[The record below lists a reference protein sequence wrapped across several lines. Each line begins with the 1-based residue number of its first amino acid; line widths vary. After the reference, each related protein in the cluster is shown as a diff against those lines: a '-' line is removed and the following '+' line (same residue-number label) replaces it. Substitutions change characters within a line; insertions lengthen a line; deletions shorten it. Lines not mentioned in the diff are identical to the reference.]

1 MADPDAFDDEL
12 VVGNATQRNWRGIL
26 IALLVIVAVLAL
38 IVTSVVLL
46 TPPDEGP
53 RVKGRR
59 LRIQDLLSDELVPVR
74 WNGTWISGDEFV
86 YRDAWGG
93 ISLMFA
99 ANQSSKTLMPNTTY
113 RVLEPAS
120 FSVSADRR
128 FLLLAQSLRRLHTH
142 SYLARYTVYDI
153 LTTESYPL
161 TPLPDEVGGGVVTEG
176 PALLLA
182 AWTPKGHGL
191 ITVKDCDIYYR
202 PAPRSS
208 TGYRVTETGKPGT
221 IYNGVPDW
229 LYEEEILKTRSALW
243 MSADGHM
250 VLYATFNDTLVLEQ
264 KFPWYGPSLDTDDP
278 AKTYP
283 EIRSVRY
290 PKPGTIN
297 PTVRLT
303 VADIA
308 DPKHIRTR
316 HLTPPKSIL
325 EEGDYYFT
333 SAQWVSLTEVCV
345 VWLTRTQN
353 LSVVSVCKSPMWYCQ
368 ELYRITSGLD
378 SWVESAPAPLWSAG
392 GGALVTLAP
401 IRDGP
406 AGLFRHIVR
415 AEHNA
420 HGPRALPL
428 THGSFDVVNLL
439 AWDHANQHIY
449 YLGIPEGK
457 PGQQHLYMVSSEAP
471 RPGSPQKLPYCV
483 TCNTQPS
490 PSINLEYY
498 GNLASSGDSWD
509 SDWDEE
515 LSATSPSP
523 NAKKKKK
530 KRPDHMQ
537 KNLPCLY
544 HEAHFSPSSAYFVL
558 ECLGPGVP
566 TTSLYRTLLPEPRML
581 VHLENNTDVKE
592 RLSSIAVPT
601 PRTFSVQLSSG
612 HTARVRLLLPP
623 GLREDEVTKYPLV
636 MKVHGA
642 PGTQLVT
649 ERWALDWGSLA
660 AGAGAVL
667 AAVDARGAG
676 GRGLGAHHAL
686 HRRLGTVELQDQ
698 LEVAEYLRDSLHFI
712 DSRRVAVWGRAHG
725 GFLAALALASPLD
738 VFHCGIAITPIV
750 RWRYYASAYAERY
763 MGFPNATG
771 NYRGYADADVT
782 KQAAALHD
790 KMLLLVHGT
799 ADDNVHVQ
807 QTMAL
812 ARSLADQGS
821 MFRQQVRPQDK
832 MLLLVYG
839 TADDNVHVQ
848 QTMAL
853 ARSLADQGSMFRQQI
868 YPDEGHSLS
877 GVRRHLYRTM
887 SAFLDDCFRKQV
899 PPETKAG
906 LRNGGNLD

>member
-1 MADPDAFDDEL
+1 MSRSAIHKCKYQRYSIEKSIHLYSYTTLSLPIRQKKL
-12 VVGNATQRNWRGIL
+12 VVGGPNQRNWRGIL

-59 LRIQDLLSDELVPVR
+59 LRIQDILSDDLVPVR
-74 WNGTWISGDEFV
+74 WNGTWISGDEFI
-86 YRDAWGG
+86 YRDTSGG

-99 ANQSSKTLMPNTTY
+99 VNQTSKTLMPNTTF
-113 RVLEPAS
+113 RVLEPAA

-128 FLLLAQSLRRLHTH
+128 FLLLAQNVRKLHH
-142 SYLARYTVYDI
+142 YSYLARYTVYDI

-161 TPLPDEVGGGVVTEG
+161 TPLPDEVGGGVITEG
-176 PALLLA
+176 PSLLLA

-191 ITVKDCDIYYR
+191 ITVKDYDIYYR

-208 TGYRVTETGKPGT
+208 TGYKVTESGIPGT
-221 IYNGVPDW
+221 IHNGVPDW
-229 LYEEEILKTRSALW
+229 LYEEEILKSRTALW

-250 VLYATFNDTLVLEQ
+250 VLYATFNDSLVHEQ
-264 KFPWYGPSLDTDDP
+264 KYPWYGAALDTDDP

-290 PKPGTIN
+290 PKPGTNN
-297 PTVRLT
+297 PTVTLT

-316 HLTPPKSIL
+316 HLTPPKVIL

-368 ELYRITSGLD
+368 EVYRILSGAEG
-378 SWVESAPAPLWSAG
+378 WVESAPAPLWSAG

-401 IRDGP
+401 VRDGP

-415 AEHNA
+415 TEHNA

-428 THGSFDVVNLL
+428 THGSFDVVKLL

-457 PGQQHLYMVSSEAP
+457 PGQQHLYRISSEAP

-483 TCNTQPS
+483 TCNSQPS

-498 GNLASSGDSWD
+498 GNLASSGDSTWD

-515 LSATSPSP
+515 LPVTSPTTS
-523 NAKKKKK
+523 KKKKK
-530 KRPDHMQ
+530 KHPEGLPQ
-537 KNLPCLY
+537 NVPCLY

-566 TTSLYRTLLPEPRML
+566 TSSLFKIALPEPRL
-581 VHLENNTDVKE
+581 LLHLENNTAVKE
-592 RLSSIAVPT
+592 KLSTIALH

-612 HTARVRLLLPP
+612 HAARVRLLLPP

-636 MKVHGA
+636 LKVHGA

-649 ERWALDWGSLA
+649 ERWSLDWALA

-667 AAVDARGAG
+667 ASVDARGAG
-676 GRGLGAHHAL
+676 GRGLGAHHTL
-686 HRRLGTVELQDQ
+686 HRRLGTVELADQ

-712 DSRRVAVWGRAHG
+712 DARRVAVWGRAHG
-725 GFLAALALASPLD
+725 GFLAALALASPLN
-738 VFHCGIAITPIV
+738 VFHCGIALTPIV

-799 ADDNVHVQ
+799 ADDNVHMQ

-812 ARSLADQGS
+812 ARSLANQGS
-821 MFRQQVRPQDK
+821 MFR
-832 MLLLVYG
+832 L
-839 TADDNVHVQ
+839 
-848 QTMAL
+848 
-853 ARSLADQGSMFRQQI
+853 QI
-868 YPDEGHSLS
+868 YPDEGHNLD
-877 GVRRHLYRTM
+877 GVRRHLFRTM
-887 SAFLDDCFRKQV
+887 SSFLDDCFRKQV

>member
-1 MADPDAFDDEL
+1 MADPDAFDDEKL
-12 VVGNATQRNWRGIL
+12 VVGGPNQRNWRGIL

-59 LRIQDLLSDELVPVR
+59 LRIQDLLTEELTPVR
-74 WNGTWISGDEFV
+74 WNGTWISGDEFIF
-86 YRDAWGG
+86 RDSYGG

-99 ANQSSKTLMPNTTY
+99 ANQTTKTLMPNTTF

-128 FLLLAQSLRRLHTH
+128 FLLLAQNVRKIHTH

-161 TPLPDEVGGGVVTEG
+161 TPLPDEVGGGVITEG
-176 PALLLA
+176 PSLLLA
-182 AWTPKGHGL
+182 TWTPKGHGL
-191 ITVKDCDIYYR
+191 ITVKDYDIYYR

-208 TGYRVTETGKPGT
+208 TGYRVTESGVPGT
-221 IYNGVPDW
+221 IHNGVPDW
-229 LYEEEILKTRSALW
+229 LYEEEILGSGTALW

-250 VLYATFNDTLVLEQ
+250 VLYATFNDSLVHEQ
-264 KFPWYGPSLDTDDP
+264 KYPWYGAALDTDDP

-290 PKPGTIN
+290 PKPGTNN
-297 PTVRLT
+297 PTVTLT

-316 HLTPPKSIL
+316 HLTPPKVIL

-345 VWLTRTQN
+345 VWLTRMQN

-368 ELYRITSGLD
+368 EVYRISSGLD
-378 SWVESAPAPLWSAG
+378 GWVESAPSPLWSAG

-401 IRDGP
+401 VRDGP

-415 AEHNA
+415 TEHNS

-428 THGSFDVVNLL
+428 THGSFDVVQLL

-449 YLGIPEGK
+449 YMGIPEGK
-457 PGQQHLYMVSSEAP
+457 PGQQHLYRVSSEAP

-483 TCNTQPS
+483 TCNSQPS

-498 GNLASSGDSWD
+498 GNLASSGDSTWGD
-509 SDWDEE
+509 GDWDEE
-515 LSATSPSP
+515 LPATSPSP
-523 NAKKKKK
+523 SKKKKK
-530 KRPDHMQ
+530 KYPDGMPQ
-537 KNLPCLY
+537 NLPCLY

-566 TTSLYRTLLPEPRML
+566 TFSLHKTALPDPRLLA
-581 VHLENNTDVKE
+581 HLENNTVVKE
-592 RLSSIAVPT
+592 RLAAIALPT

-612 HTARVRLLLPP
+612 HAARVRLLLPP

-636 MKVHGA
+636 LKVHGA

-649 ERWALDWGSLA
+649 ERWSLDWGSLA
-660 AGAGAVL
+660 AGAGAIL
-667 AAVDARGAG
+667 ASVDARGAG
-676 GRGLGAHHAL
+676 GRGLGAHHTL

-712 DSRRVAVWGRAHG
+712 DARRVAVWGRAHG
-725 GFLAALALASPLD
+725 GFLAALALASPLS
-738 VFHCGIAITPIV
+738 VFHCGIALTPIV

-799 ADDNVHVQ
+799 ADNNVHVQ
-807 QTMAL
+807 QSMAL
-812 ARSLADQGS
+812 ARA
-821 MFRQQVRPQDK
+821 
-832 MLLLVYG
+832 
-839 TADDNVHVQ
+839 
-848 QTMAL
+848 
-853 ARSLADQGSMFRQQI
+853 LADQGSMFRQQI

-877 GVRRHLYRTM
+877 GVKRHLYRTM
-887 SAFLDDCFRKQV
+887 SSFLDDCFRKQV

>member
-1 MADPDAFDDEL
+1 MADPDAFDDEKL

-59 LRIQDLLSDELVPVR
+59 LRIQDLLSEELVPVR

-128 FLLLAQSLRRLHTH
+128 FLLLAQNLRRLHTH

-161 TPLPDEVGGGVVTEG
+161 TPLPDEVGGVVAEG

-182 AWTPKGHGL
+182 SWTPKGHGL

-229 LYEEEILKTRSALW
+229 LYEEEILKARSALW

-368 ELYRITSGLD
+368 EVYRISSGSD

-428 THGSFDVVNLL
+428 THGSFDVVKLL

-515 LSATSPSP
+515 LPATSPSP
-523 NAKKKKK
+523 NARKKKK
-530 KRPDHMQ
+530 KRPEHIQ
-537 KNLPCLY
+537 QNLPCLY

-581 VHLENNTDVKE
+581 VHLENNTAVKE
-592 RLSSIAVPT
+592 RLSSIAIPT

-636 MKVHGA
+636 MRVHGA

-712 DSRRVAVWGRAHG
+712 DSRRVAVWGRSHG

-821 MFRQQVRPQDK
+821 MFRQQ
-832 MLLLVYG
+832 
-839 TADDNVHVQ
+839 
-848 QTMAL
+848 
-853 ARSLADQGSMFRQQI
+853 I

-877 GVRRHLYRTM
+877 GVKRHLYRTM

>member
-1 MADPDAFDDEL
+1 MINEPLPAHVSTVKL
-12 VVGNATQRNWRGIL
+12 VVGGPNQRNWRGIL
-26 IALLVIVAVLAL
+26 IALLVIVLVLAL

-53 RVKGRR
+53 RVRGRR
-59 LRIQDLLSDELVPVR
+59 LRIQDLLTDELVPVR
-74 WNGTWISGDEFV
+74 WNGTWISGDEYV

-99 ANQSSKTLMPNTTY
+99 ANQTSKTLMPNTTF

-120 FSVSADRR
+120 FSLSADRR
-128 FLLLAQSLRRLHTH
+128 FLLLAQSLHQLHRY

-161 TPLPDEVGGGVVTEG
+161 TPLPDEVGGGVITEG
-176 PALLLA
+176 PYLLLA
-182 AWTPKGHGL
+182 MWTPKGHGL
-191 ITVKDCDIYYR
+191 ITVRDYDIYYR

-208 TGYRVTETGKPGT
+208 TGYRVTETGKAGT

-229 LYEEEILKTRSALW
+229 LYEEEILKTRTALW
-243 MSADGHM
+243 MSGDGHM
-250 VLYATFNDTLVLEQ
+250 VLYATFNDSLVREQ
-264 KFPWYGPSLDTDDP
+264 RFPWYGAALDTDDP

-283 EIRSVRY
+283 EIKSVRY
-290 PKPGTIN
+290 PKPGTNN
-297 PTVRLT
+297 PTVKLT

-316 HLTPPKSIL
+316 HLTPPKVIL
-325 EEGDYYFT
+325 EQGDYYLT

-345 VWLTRTQN
+345 VWLTRIQN
-353 LSVVSVCKSPMWYCQ
+353 LSVVSVCKSPMWNCQ
-368 ELYRITSGLD
+368 EVYRITSGSE

-401 IRDGP
+401 VRDGP
-406 AGLFRHIVR
+406 AGLFRHVVR

-428 THGSFDVVNLL
+428 THGSFDVVKLL
-439 AWDHANQHIY
+439 AWDHTNQHIY

-457 PGQQHLYMVSSEAP
+457 AGQQHLYRVSAEAP
-471 RPGSPQKLPYCV
+471 RPGTPQKLPYCV
-483 TCNTQPS
+483 TCNSQPS

-498 GNLASSGDSWD
+498 GSLASSGESPWD
-509 SDWDEE
+509 ADWDE
-515 LSATSPSP
+515 LPATSPTS
-523 NAKKKKK
+523 AKKKKK
-530 KRPDHMQ
+530 KYPDGAPPQ
-537 KNLPCLY
+537 NTPCLY
-544 HEAHFSPSSAYFVL
+544 HEAHFSPSAAFFVL

-566 TTSLYRTLLPEPRML
+566 TASLHRIALPEPRLLM
-581 VHLENNTDVKE
+581 HLENNTAVKE
-592 RLSSIAVPT
+592 RLSAIALPT

-612 HTARVRLLLPP
+612 HAARVRLLLPP

-636 MKVHGA
+636 LKVHGA
-642 PGTQLVT
+642 PGSQLVT
-649 ERWALDWGSLA
+649 EQWALDWGWLA
-660 AGAGAVL
+660 AGAGAVV

-676 GRGLGAHHAL
+676 GRGLAAHHTL
-686 HRRLGTVELQDQ
+686 HRRLGTVELADQ

-712 DSRRVAVWGRAHG
+712 DARRVAVWGEAHG
-725 GFLAALALASPLD
+725 GFLAALALASPLN
-738 VFHCGIAITPIV
+738 VFHCGVVLTPIV

-790 KMLLLVHGT
+790 KMLLLVHGA
-799 ADDNVHVQ
+799 ADDIVHVQ

-812 ARSLADQGS
+812 ARA
-821 MFRQQVRPQDK
+821 
-832 MLLLVYG
+832 
-839 TADDNVHVQ
+839 
-848 QTMAL
+848 
-853 ARSLADQGSMFRQQI
+853 LADQGSMFRQQI
-868 YPDEGHSLS
+868 YPDEGHSLR

-887 SAFLDDCFRKQV
+887 SSFLDDCFRKQV

>member
-1 MADPDAFDDEL
+1 MADNVAFDDEL
-12 VVGNATQRNWRGIL
+12 VVGSPNQRNWRGIL
-26 IALLVIVAVLAL
+26 IALLVIVLVLAL

-59 LRIQDLLSDELVPVR
+59 LHIQDLINDELVPVR
-74 WNGTWISGDEFV
+74 WNGTWISADEFV
-86 YRDAWGG
+86 YRDVWGG

-99 ANQSSKTLMPNTTY
+99 ANQTSKTLMPNTTF
-113 RVLEPAS
+113 RVLEPS
-120 FSVSADRR
+120 TFSLSADRR
-128 FLLLAQSLRRLHTH
+128 FLLLAQTPRQLHRF
-142 SYLARYTVYDI
+142 SYLARYTIYDV

-161 TPLPDEVGGGVVTEG
+161 TPLPDEVGGVITEG
-176 PALLLA
+176 PLLLLA
-182 AWTPKGHGL
+182 MWTPKGHGL
-191 ITVKDCDIYYR
+191 ITVKDYDIFYR

-208 TGYRVTETGKPGT
+208 TGYRVTDTGIPGT
-221 IYNGVPDW
+221 VHNGVPDW
-229 LYEEEILKTRSALW
+229 LYEEEILKSRSALW

-250 VLYATFNDTLVLEQ
+250 VLYATFNDTLVHEQ
-264 KFPWYGPSLDTDDP
+264 KYPWYGAATDSDDP
-278 AKTYP
+278 VQTYP

-290 PKPGTIN
+290 PKPGTNN
-297 PTVRLT
+297 PTVKLT

-316 HLTPPKSIL
+316 HLSPPKAIL

-345 VWLTRTQN
+345 VWLTRMQN
-353 LSVVSVCKSPMWYCQ
+353 LSIVSVCKSPMWYCQ
-368 ELYRITSGLD
+368 EVYRITSGTEG
-378 SWVESAPAPLWSAG
+378 WVEPAPAPFFSAG

-406 AGLFRHIVR
+406 AGLFRHVVR
-415 AEHNA
+415 SEHNS

-428 THGSFDVVNLL
+428 THGSFDVVKLL

-457 PGQQHLYMVSSEAP
+457 AGQRHLYRVSSEPP
-471 RPGSPQKLPYCV
+471 RPGTPQKLPYCV
-483 TCNTQPS
+483 TCISHPL
-490 PSINLEYY
+490 PSINLDYY
-498 GNLASSGDSWD
+498 GNLASYLYSSWD
-509 SDWDEE
+509 SEADEE
-515 LSATSPSP
+515 LPSTAP
-523 NAKKKKK
+523 TPTKKK
-530 KRPDHMQ
+530 KRIVDLPQ
-537 KNLPCLY
+537 ILPCLY
-544 HEAHFSPSSAYFVL
+544 HDAHFSPAATYFVL

-566 TTSLYRTLLPEPRML
+566 TSSLHKTALPEPRL
-581 VHLENNTDVKE
+581 VMHLENNTAVKAI
-592 RLSSIAVPT
+592 LSGIAMPT

-612 HTARVRLLLPP
+612 HAARVRLLLPP

-636 MKVHGA
+636 LKLHGV

-649 ERWALDWGSLA
+649 ERWSLDWGSLA
-660 AGAGAVL
+660 ASGGAIVAM
-667 AAVDARGAG
+667 VDARGSG
-676 GRGLGAHHAL
+676 GRGLATHHTL
-686 HRRLGTVELQDQ
+686 HRRLGTVELADQ
-698 LEVAEYLRDSLHFI
+698 LEVTEYLRESLHFV
-712 DSRRVAVWGRAHG
+712 DARRVAVWGRGHG
-725 GFLAALALASPLD
+725 AFLATLALASSLN
-738 VFHCGIAITPIV
+738 VCHCAIAITPIL

-763 MGFPNATG
+763 MGFPNVTE

-782 KQAAALHD
+782 KQAVALHD

-799 ADDNVHVQ
+799 ADETVHVQ

-812 ARSLADQGS
+812 ARVLEDQGS
-821 MFRQQVRPQDK
+821 MFRLQ
-832 MLLLVYG
+832 L
-839 TADDNVHVQ
+839 
-848 QTMAL
+848 
-853 ARSLADQGSMFRQQI
+853 

-887 SAFLDDCFRKQV
+887 SSFLDDCFRKQV

>member
-1 MADPDAFDDEL
+1 MADNVAFDDEKL
-12 VVGNATQRNWRGIL
+12 VVGSPNQRNWRGIL

-59 LRIQDLLSDELVPVR
+59 LKIQDLLTEELVPAR

-86 YRDAWGG
+86 YRDPWGG
-93 ISLMFA
+93 ISLLFA
-99 ANQSSKTLMPNTTY
+99 ANQTSKTLMPNSTF

-120 FSVSADRR
+120 YSLSADRR
-128 FLLLAQSLRRLHTH
+128 FLLLAHAPRKLHQY

-161 TPLPDEVGGGVVTEG
+161 TPLPDDIGGGVITEG
-176 PALLLA
+176 PFLLLA
-182 AWTPKGHGL
+182 MWTPKGHGL
-191 ITVKDCDIYYR
+191 ITVKDYDIFYR

-208 TGYRVTETGKPGT
+208 TGYRVTDTGVPGRVN
-221 IYNGVPDW
+221 NGVPDW
-229 LYEEEILKTRSALW
+229 LYEVEILKSRSALW

-250 VLYATFNDTLVLEQ
+250 VLYATFNDSLVHEQ
-264 KFPWYGPSLDTDDP
+264 KYPWYGAALDTDDP

-290 PKPGTIN
+290 PKPGTNN
-297 PTVRLT
+297 PTVKLT

-316 HLTPPKSIL
+316 HLTPPKAIL

-345 VWLTRTQN
+345 VWLTRVQN
-353 LSVVSVCKSPMWYCQ
+353 LSVVSVCKSPMWFCQ
-368 ELYRITSGLD
+368 EVYRIFSGTEG
-378 SWVESAPAPLWSAG
+378 WVESAPAPLWSAG

-406 AGLFRHIVR
+406 AGLFRHVVR

-420 HGPRALPL
+420 HGSRALPL
-428 THGSFDVVNLL
+428 THGSFDVVKLL

-457 PGQQHLYMVSSEAP
+457 PGQQHLYRVSSEAP
-471 RPGSPQKLPYCV
+471 RPGTPQKLPYCV
-483 TCNTQPS
+483 TCNSQPS
-490 PSINLEYY
+490 PSINLEFY
-498 GNLASSGDSWD
+498 GNLASSGDSAWD
-509 SDWDEE
+509 NDWDEE
-515 LSATSPSP
+515 MPATSPSP
-523 NAKKKKK
+523 SKKKKK
-530 KRPDHMQ
+530 KQPENIPQ
-537 KNLPCLY
+537 NLPCLY
-544 HEAHFSPSSAYFVL
+544 HDAYFSPSSTYFVL

-566 TTSLYRTLLPEPRML
+566 TSNLHKISLPEPRLLM
-581 VHLENNTDVKE
+581 HLENNTSVKE
-592 RLSSIAVPT
+592 KLSVIALPT

-612 HTARVRLLLPP
+612 NTARVRLLLPP

-649 ERWALDWGSLA
+649 EQWALDWGSLA
-660 AGAGAVL
+660 AGAGAIL
-667 AAVDARGAG
+667 ASVDARGAG
-676 GRGLGAHHAL
+676 GRGLAAHHTL
-686 HRRLGTVELQDQ
+686 HRRLGTVELADQ

-712 DSRRVAVWGRAHG
+712 DSRRVAVWGRGHG
-725 GFLAALALASPLD
+725 GFLAALALASTNPPS
-738 VFHCGIAITPIV
+738 VFHCGISITPIV

-782 KQAAALHD
+782 KQVAALHD

-799 ADDNVHVQ
+799 ADDNVHLQ

-812 ARSLADQGS
+812 ARALSDQGS
-821 MFRQQVRPQDK
+821 TFR
-832 MLLLVYG
+832 L
-839 TADDNVHVQ
+839 
-848 QTMAL
+848 
-853 ARSLADQGSMFRQQI
+853 QI
-868 YPDEGHSLS
+868 YPDEAHGLE

-887 SAFLDDCFRKQV
+887 SSFLDDCFRKQV

>member
-12 VVGNATQRNWRGIL
+12 VVGATNQRNWRGIL

-59 LRIQDLLSDELVPVR
+59 LRIQDLLSEELVPVR
-74 WNGTWISGDEFV
+74 WNGTWLSGDEYV
-86 YRDAWGG
+86 YRDASGG

-99 ANQSSKTLMPNTTY
+99 ANQTSKTLMPNTTF

-128 FLLLAQSLRRLHTH
+128 FLLLAQNLRKVHRY

-161 TPLPDEVGGGVVTEG
+161 TPLPDEVGGGVITEG
-176 PALLLA
+176 PHLLLA

-191 ITVKDCDIYYR
+191 ITVNNYDIYYR

-208 TGYRVTETGKPGT
+208 TGYRVTDTGVPGT
-221 IYNGVPDW
+221 VHNGVPDW
-229 LYEEEILKTRSALW
+229 LYEEEILKSRTALW

-250 VLYATFNDTLVLEQ
+250 VLYATFNDSLVLEQ
-264 KFPWYGPSLDTDDP
+264 KYPWYGAALDTDDP
-278 AKTYP
+278 VKTYP

-290 PKPGTIN
+290 PKPGTNN
-297 PTVRLT
+297 PTVTLT

-316 HLTPPKSIL
+316 HLTPPKVIVEL
-325 EEGDYYFT
+325 GDYYFT

-368 ELYRITSGLD
+368 EVYRISSG
-378 SWVESAPAPLWSAG
+378 SEGWVESAPAPLWSAG

-415 AEHNA
+415 TEHNA

-428 THGSFDVVNLL
+428 THGSFDVVKLL

-449 YLGIPEGK
+449 YLGIPEGR
-457 PGQQHLYMVSSEAP
+457 PGQQHLYRISSEAQ

-483 TCNTQPS
+483 TCNSQPS
-490 PSINLEYY
+490 PSVNLEYY
-498 GNLASSGDSWD
+498 GNLASSGDSTWD
-509 SDWDEE
+509 ADWDD
-515 LSATSPSP
+515 LPPSATSSTPT
-523 NAKKKKK
+523 KKK
-530 KRPDHMQ
+530 KRRHPEGMPP
-537 KNLPCLY
+537 NAPCLY
-544 HEAHFSPSSAYFVL
+544 HEAHFSPSSSYFVL

-566 TTSLYRTLLPEPRML
+566 TSSLHKIALPEPRL
-581 VHLENNTDVKE
+581 LAHLENNTIVKE
-592 RLSSIAVPT
+592 RLSSIALPT

-636 MKVHGA
+636 LKVHGA

-649 ERWALDWGSLA
+649 ERWSLDWGALA

-667 AAVDARGAG
+667 ASVDARGAG
-676 GRGLGAHHAL
+676 GRGLGAHHTL
-686 HRRLGTVELQDQ
+686 HRRLGTVELADQ

-712 DSRRVAVWGRAHG
+712 DARRVAVWGRAHG
-725 GFLAALALASPLD
+725 GFLAALALASPLN
-738 VFHCGIAITPIV
+738 VFHCGIALTPIV

-763 MGFPNATG
+763 MGLPNATG

-799 ADDNVHVQ
+799 ADDNVHIQ

-812 ARSLADQGS
+812 ARSLA
-821 MFRQQVRPQDK
+821 
-832 MLLLVYG
+832 
-839 TADDNVHVQ
+839 N
-848 QTMAL
+848 
-853 ARSLADQGSMFRQQI
+853 QGSMFRQQI
-868 YPDEGHSLS
+868 YPDEGHSLE

-887 SAFLDDCFRKQV
+887 SSFLDDCFRKQV

>member
-1 MADPDAFDDEL
+1 MADNVAFDDEKL
-12 VVGNATQRNWRGIL
+12 VVGSPNQRNWRGIL

-59 LRIQDLLSDELVPVR
+59 LKIQDLLTDELVPIR

-86 YRDAWGG
+86 YQDSWGG
-93 ISLMFA
+93 IALMFA
-99 ANQSSKTLMPNTTY
+99 ANQTSKTLMPNTTF

-120 FSVSADRR
+120 FSLSADRR
-128 FLLLAQSLRRLHTH
+128 FLLLAHAPRKIHQYSF
-142 SYLARYTVYDI
+142 LARYTVYDI

-161 TPLPDEVGGGVVTEG
+161 TPLPDDIGGGVISEG
-176 PALLLA
+176 PLLLLA
-182 AWTPKGHGL
+182 MWTPKGHGL
-191 ITVKDCDIYYR
+191 ITVKDYDIFYR

-208 TGYRVTETGKPGT
+208 TGYRVTDTGIPGR
-221 IYNGVPDW
+221 IFNGVPDW
-229 LYEEEILKTRSALW
+229 LYEVEILHSRSALW

-250 VLYATFNDTLVLEQ
+250 VLYATFNDSLVHEQ
-264 KFPWYGPSLDTDDP
+264 KYPWYGAALDTDDP

-290 PKPGTIN
+290 PKPGTNN
-297 PTVRLT
+297 PIVKLT

-316 HLTPPKSIL
+316 HLTPPKIIL

-345 VWLTRTQN
+345 VWLTRVQN

-368 ELYRITSGLD
+368 EVYRVFSGTEA
-378 SWVESAPAPLWSAG
+378 WVESAPAPLWSSG

-401 IRDGP
+401 VRDGP
-406 AGLFRHIVR
+406 AGLFRHVVR

-428 THGSFDVVNLL
+428 THGSFDVVKLL

-457 PGQQHLYMVSSEAP
+457 PGQQHLYRVSSEAP
-471 RPGSPQKLPYCV
+471 RPGTPQKLPYCV
-483 TCNTQPS
+483 TCNSQPS
-490 PSINLEYY
+490 PAINLEFY
-498 GNLASSGDSWD
+498 GNLASSGDSTWD
-509 SDWDEE
+509 NDWDEE
-515 LSATSPSP
+515 LPATSPAPS
-523 NAKKKKK
+523 KKKKK
-530 KRPDHMQ
+530 KQPENIPQ
-537 KNLPCLY
+537 NLPCLY
-544 HEAHFSPSSAYFVL
+544 HDAHFSPSSTYFVL

-566 TTSLYRTLLPEPRML
+566 TSSLHKISLPEPRLLM
-581 VHLENNTDVKE
+581 HLENNTLVKE
-592 RLSSIAVPT
+592 KLSVIALPT

-612 HTARVRLLLPP
+612 QAARVRLLLPP

-636 MKVHGA
+636 MKVNGA

-649 ERWALDWGSLA
+649 EQWSLDWGSLA
-660 AGAGAVL
+660 AGAGAIL
-667 AAVDARGAG
+667 ASVDARGAG
-676 GRGLGAHHAL
+676 GRGLAAHHTL
-686 HRRLGTVELQDQ
+686 HRRLGTVELKDQ

-712 DSRRVAVWGRAHG
+712 DARRVAVWGRAHG
-725 GFLAALALASPLD
+725 GFLAALALASPLR
-738 VFHCGIAITPIV
+738 VFHCGVAITPII
-750 RWRYYASAYAERY
+750 RWRYYASAYSERY

-782 KQAAALHD
+782 KQAAALQD

-812 ARSLADQGS
+812 ARALSDQGS
-821 MFRQQVRPQDK
+821 
-832 MLLLVYG
+832 
-839 TADDNVHVQ
+839 T
-848 QTMAL
+848 
-853 ARSLADQGSMFRQQI
+853 FRQQI
-868 YPDEGHSLS
+868 YPDEGHSLE
-877 GVRRHLYRTM
+877 GVKKHLFRTM
-887 SAFLDDCFRKQV
+887 SSFLDDCFKKQV

>member
-12 VVGNATQRNWRGIL
+12 VVGSPNQRNWRGIL

-53 RVKGRR
+53 RVRGRR
-59 LRIQDLLSDELVPVR
+59 LRMQDILSDDLVPIR
-74 WNGTWISGDEFV
+74 WNGTWISGNEFV
-86 YRDAWGG
+86 YRDPWGG
-93 ISLMFA
+93 ISLLFA
-99 ANQSSKTLMPNTTY
+99 GNQTTKTLMPNTTF
-113 RVLEPAS
+113 RVLEPAT
-120 FSVSADRR
+120 FTLSADRR
-128 FLLLAQSLRRLHTH
+128 FLLLAQNVRKIYRH
-142 SYLARYTVYDI
+142 SYLAKYTVYDV

-161 TPLPDEVGGGVVTEG
+161 TPLPDDIGGGVVTEG
-176 PALLLA
+176 PPLLLA

-191 ITVKDCDIYYR
+191 ITVKDYDIFYR

-208 TGYRVTETGKPGT
+208 TGYRVTETGIPGT

-229 LYEEEILKTRSALW
+229 LYEEEILKSRTALW
-243 MSADGHM
+243 MSGDGHM
-250 VLYATFNDTLVLEQ
+250 VLYATFNDTLVHEQ
-264 KFPWYGPSLDTDDP
+264 KFPWYGHSLDTDDP
-278 AKTYP
+278 SKTYP
-283 EIRSVRY
+283 EIKSVRY
-290 PKPGTIN
+290 PKPGTNN
-297 PTVRLT
+297 PSVTLT

-316 HLTPPKSIL
+316 HLTPPKTVT

-345 VWLTRTQN
+345 VWLTRMQN

-368 ELYRITSGLD
+368 EVYRITSGKE
-378 SWVESAPAPLWSAG
+378 SWVESAPSPLWSAG

-415 AEHNA
+415 AEHNS

-428 THGSFDVVNLL
+428 THGSFDVVKLL

-449 YLGIPEGK
+449 YVGIPEGK
-457 PGQQHLYMVSSEAP
+457 PGQQHLYRVSSEAP

-483 TCNTQPS
+483 TCNSQPS

-498 GNLASSGDSWD
+498 GNLASSGDSTWD
-509 SDWDEE
+509 SEWDEV
-515 LSATSPSP
+515 APVTSPSP
-523 NAKKKKK
+523 QRKRKKKEHPPA
-530 KRPDHMQ
+530 RPQ
-537 KNLPCLY
+537 PCLY
-544 HEAHFSPSSAYFVL
+544 HEAYFSPSSTYYVL

-566 TTSLYRTLLPEPRML
+566 TASLYKISLPEPRL
-581 VHLENNTDVKE
+581 LLHLENNTAVKE
-592 RLSSIAVPT
+592 RLSVIAIPT

-612 HTARVRLLLPP
+612 HAARVRLLLPP

-636 MKVHGA
+636 LKVHGT

-649 ERWALDWGSLA
+649 EQWSLGWDSLA

-667 AAVDARGAG
+667 ASVDARGAG
-676 GRGLGAHHAL
+676 GRGLGAHHTL
-686 HRRLGTVELQDQ
+686 HKRLGTVELADQ

-712 DSRRVAVWGRAHG
+712 DARRVAVLGRAHG
-725 GFLAALALASPLD
+725 GFLATMALASPLN
-738 VFHCGIAITPIV
+738 VFHCGVAIAPIV

-782 KQAAALHD
+782 KQAPALHD
-790 KMLLLVHGT
+790 KMLLLVHGS
-799 ADDNVHVQ
+799 ADDNVHIQ

-812 ARSLADQGS
+812 ARA
-821 MFRQQVRPQDK
+821 
-832 MLLLVYG
+832 
-839 TADDNVHVQ
+839 
-848 QTMAL
+848 
-853 ARSLADQGSMFRQQI
+853 LADQGSMFRQQI
-868 YPDEGHSLS
+868 YPDEGHNLD
-877 GVRRHLYRTM
+877 GVKRHFYRTM
-887 SAFLDDCFRKQV
+887 SSFLDDCFRKQV

>member
-1 MADPDAFDDEL
+1 MA
-12 VVGNATQRNWRGIL
+12 Q
-26 IALLVIVAVLAL
+26 LLLG
-38 IVTSVVLL
+38 VVLGTLRPNNRRRTDGQIDTKPFHFRLNTYIHTYITSRQFPCGVGTSNRAPFRPIL
-46 TPPDEGP
+46 THLTCFFD
-53 RVKGRR
+53 
-59 LRIQDLLSDELVPVR
+59 IHNSCH
-74 WNGTWISGDEFV
+74 
-86 YRDAWGG
+86 AH
-93 ISLMFA
+93 
-99 ANQSSKTLMPNTTY
+99 SS

-128 FLLLAQSLRRLHTH
+128 FLLLAQNIRKLHRH

-161 TPLPDEVGGGVVTEG
+161 TPLPDEVGGGVITEG
-176 PALLLA
+176 PFLLLA

-191 ITVKDCDIYYR
+191 ITVKDYDIYYR

-208 TGYRVTETGKPGT
+208 TGYRVTESGVPGT
-221 IYNGVPDW
+221 IHNGVPDW
-229 LYEEEILKTRSALW
+229 LYEEEILDSRSALW

-250 VLYATFNDTLVLEQ
+250 VLYATFNDSLVHEQ
-264 KFPWYGPSLDTDDP
+264 KYPWYGAALDTDDP
-278 AKTYP
+278 SKTYP

-290 PKPGTIN
+290 PKPGTNN
-297 PTVRLT
+297 PTVALT

-308 DPKHIRTR
+308 DPKHIRVR
-316 HLTPPKSIL
+316 HLTPPKVII

-368 ELYRITSGLD
+368 EVYRISSGTD
-378 SWVESAPAPLWSAG
+378 GWVESAPAPLWSAG

-401 IRDGP
+401 VRDGP

-415 AEHNA
+415 TEHNA

-428 THGSFDVVNLL
+428 THGSFDVVRLL
-439 AWDHANQHIY
+439 AWDHGNQHIY

-457 PGQQHLYMVSSEAP
+457 PGQQHLYRVSSEAP

-483 TCNTQPS
+483 TCNSQVSQFYILVLISCLPKDMMFKVDEFNCPKYSMT
-490 PSINLEYY
+490 
-498 GNLASSGDSWD
+498 LASM
-509 SDWDEE
+509 
-515 LSATSPSP
+515 P
-523 NAKKKKK
+523 
-530 KRPDHMQ
+530 Q
-537 KNLPCLY
+537 NLPCLY
-544 HEAHFSPSSAYFVL
+544 HEAYFSPSSAYFVL

-566 TTSLYRTLLPEPRML
+566 TASLFRTALPEPRLL
-581 VHLENNTDVKE
+581 VHLENNTAVKE
-592 RLSSIAVPT
+592 RLSEIALPT

-612 HTARVRLLLPP
+612 YAAKVRLLLPP

-636 MKVHGA
+636 LKVHGA

-649 ERWALDWGSLA
+649 ERWTLNWGSLA

-667 AAVDARGAG
+667 ASVDARGAG
-676 GRGLGAHHAL
+676 GRGLGAHHTL

-712 DSRRVAVWGRAHG
+712 DARRVAVWGQSHG
-725 GFLAALALASPLD
+725 GFLAALALASPLN
-738 VFHCGIAITPIV
+738 VFHCGIALTPIV

-799 ADDNVHVQ
+799 ADDNVHIQ

-812 ARSLADQGS
+812 AR
-821 MFRQQVRPQDK
+821 
-832 MLLLVYG
+832 
-839 TADDNVHVQ
+839 
-848 QTMAL
+848 AL
-853 ARSLADQGSMFRQQI
+853 GEQGSMFRQQI
-868 YPDEGHSLS
+868 YPDEGHTLE

-887 SAFLDDCFRKQV
+887 SSFFDDCFRKQV

>member
-1 MADPDAFDDEL
+1 MADPDAFDDEKL
-12 VVGNATQRNWRGIL
+12 VVGGPNQRNWRGIL

-74 WNGTWISGDEFV
+74 WNGTWISGDEYV
-86 YRDAWGG
+86 YRDASGG

-99 ANQSSKTLMPNTTY
+99 ANQTSKTLMPNTTF

-128 FLLLAQSLRRLHTH
+128 FLLLAQNLRKLHRY

-161 TPLPDEVGGGVVTEG
+161 TPLPDEVGGGVITEG
-176 PALLLA
+176 PHLLLA
-182 AWTPKGHGL
+182 TWTPKGHGL
-191 ITVKDCDIYYR
+191 ITVKDYDIYYR

-208 TGYRVTETGKPGT
+208 TGYRVTDSGVPGT
-221 IYNGVPDW
+221 VHNGVPDW
-229 LYEEEILKTRSALW
+229 LYEEEILKSRTALW

-250 VLYATFNDTLVLEQ
+250 VLYATFNDSLVHEQ
-264 KFPWYGPSLDTDDP
+264 KFPWYGAALDTDDP

-290 PKPGTIN
+290 PKPGTNN
-297 PTVRLT
+297 PTVTLT

-316 HLTPPKSIL
+316 HLTPPKVIL
-325 EEGDYYFT
+325 ELGDYYFT

-368 ELYRITSGLD
+368 EVYRITSG
-378 SWVESAPAPLWSAG
+378 SEGWVESAPAPLWSAG

-415 AEHNA
+415 TEHNA

-428 THGSFDVVNLL
+428 THGSFDVVQLL
-439 AWDHANQHIY
+439 AWDHANKHIY

-457 PGQQHLYMVSSEAP
+457 PGQQHLYRVSSEAP

-483 TCNTQPS
+483 TCNSQPS

-498 GNLASSGDSWD
+498 GNLASSGDSTWD
-509 SDWDEE
+509 ADWEE
-515 LSATSPSP
+515 LPVAATSPTP
-523 NAKKKKK
+523 AKKKKRK
-530 KRPDHMQ
+530 HPEGMPP
-537 KNLPCLY
+537 NAPCLY
-544 HEAHFSPSSAYFVL
+544 HEAHFSPTSTYFVL

-566 TTSLYRTLLPEPRML
+566 TSSLHKIALPEPRL
-581 VHLENNTDVKE
+581 LIHLENNTIVKE
-592 RLSSIAVPT
+592 RLSSIALPT

-636 MKVHGA
+636 LKVHGA

-649 ERWALDWGSLA
+649 ERWSLDWGALA

-667 AAVDARGAG
+667 ASVDARGAG
-676 GRGLGAHHAL
+676 GRGLGAHHTL
-686 HRRLGTVELQDQ
+686 HRRLGTVELADQ

-712 DSRRVAVWGRAHG
+712 DARRVAVWGRAHG
-725 GFLAALALASPLD
+725 GFLAALALASPLN
-738 VFHCGIAITPIV
+738 VFHCGIALTPIV

-763 MGFPNATG
+763 MGLPNATG

-799 ADDNVHVQ
+799 ADDNVHIQ

-812 ARSLADQGS
+812 ARSLA
-821 MFRQQVRPQDK
+821 
-832 MLLLVYG
+832 
-839 TADDNVHVQ
+839 N
-848 QTMAL
+848 
-853 ARSLADQGSMFRQQI
+853 QGSMFRQQI
-868 YPDEGHSLS
+868 YPDEGHSLD

-887 SAFLDDCFRKQV
+887 SSFLDDCFRKQV

>member
-1 MADPDAFDDEL
+1 MADPDAFDDEKL
-12 VVGNATQRNWRGIL
+12 VVGGPNQRNWRGIL
-26 IALLVIVAVLAL
+26 IALLVIVLVLAL

-53 RVKGRR
+53 RVRGRR
-59 LRIQDLLSDELVPVR
+59 LKVQDLLSDDLVPVR
-74 WNGTWISGDEFV
+74 WNGSWISGDEYIF
-86 YRDAWGG
+86 RDAWGG

-99 ANQSSKTLMPNTTY
+99 ANQTSKTLMPNTTY
-113 RVLEPAS
+113 RVLEPAY
-120 FSVSADRR
+120 FSLSADRR
-128 FLLLAQSLRRLHTH
+128 FLLLAQNVRKQYRY

-161 TPLPDEVGGGVVTEG
+161 TPLPDEGNGVITEG
-176 PALLLA
+176 PQLMLA
-182 AWTPKGHGL
+182 EWTPKGHGL
-191 ITVKDCDIYYR
+191 VTVKDCDIFYR

-208 TGYRVTETGKPGT
+208 TGYRVTDNGAPHTL
-221 IYNGVPDW
+221 YNGVPDW
-229 LYEEEILKTRSALW
+229 LYEEVLKSRSALW

-250 VLYATFNDTLVLEQ
+250 VLYATFNDSLVHEQ
-264 KFPWYGPSLDTDDP
+264 KYPWYGAALDTDDP
-278 AKTYP
+278 TKTYP

-290 PKPGTIN
+290 PKPGTNN
-297 PTVRLT
+297 PTVSLT

-316 HLTPPKSIL
+316 HLTPPKIIL

-345 VWLTRTQN
+345 VWLTRLQN

-368 ELYRITSGLD
+368 EVYRISSSSEG
-378 SWVESAPAPLWSAG
+378 WVESAPAPLWSAG

-406 AGLFRHIVR
+406 AGLFRHVVR
-415 AEHNA
+415 TEHNA

-428 THGSFDVVNLL
+428 THGSFDVVKLL

-457 PGQQHLYMVSSEAP
+457 PGQQHLYRVSAEAP

-483 TCNTQPS
+483 TCNSQPS

-498 GNLASSGDSWD
+498 GNLASSGDSTWD
-509 SDWDEE
+509 GDWMDEE
-515 LSATSPSP
+515 MATSPAP
-523 NAKKKKK
+523 VKKKKK
-530 KRPDHMQ
+530 KQPET
-537 KNLPCLY
+537 KPTNVACLY
-544 HEAHFSPSSAYFVL
+544 HEAHFSPSAAYFVL

-566 TTSLYRTLLPEPRML
+566 TSSLHRTALPEPRL
-581 VHLENNTDVKE
+581 LSHLENNTAVKE
-592 RLSSIAVPT
+592 RLSAIALPT

-612 HTARVRLLLPP
+612 HAARVRLLMPP
-623 GLREDEVTKYPLV
+623 GLREDEVTKYPLLL
-636 MKVHGA
+636 KVHGA

-649 ERWALDWGSLA
+649 ERWSLGWGALA

-676 GRGLGAHHAL
+676 GRGLGAHHTL

-712 DSRRVAVWGRAHG
+712 DARRVAVWGRAHG
-725 GFLAALALASPLD
+725 GFLAALALASPLN

-782 KQAAALHD
+782 KQASALHD

-821 MFRQQVRPQDK
+821 MFRQQ
-832 MLLLVYG
+832 
-839 TADDNVHVQ
+839 
-848 QTMAL
+848 
-853 ARSLADQGSMFRQQI
+853 I
-868 YPDEGHSLS
+868 YPDEGHSLE
-877 GVRRHLYRTM
+877 GVKRHLYRTM
-887 SAFLDDCFRKQV
+887 SSFLDDCFRKQV

>member
-1 MADPDAFDDEL
+1 MADPDAFDDEKL
-12 VVGNATQRNWRGIL
+12 VVGGPNQRNWRGIL

-59 LRIQDLLSDELVPVR
+59 FRIQDLLNNELEPIR
-74 WNGTWISGDEFV
+74 WNGTWISGDEFL

-99 ANQSSKTLMPNTTY
+99 ANQTSKTLMPNSTF
-113 RVLEPAS
+113 RVLEPAT
-120 FSVSADRR
+120 FTVSADRR
-128 FLLLAQSLRRLHTH
+128 FLLLAQNIRKLHRH
-142 SYLARYTVYDI
+142 SYIARYTVYDI
-153 LTTESYPL
+153 LTTEAYPL
-161 TPLPDEVGGGVVTEG
+161 TPLPDEVGGVITEG

-191 ITVKDCDIYYR
+191 ITVKDYDIYYR

-208 TGYRVTETGKPGT
+208 TGYRVTDTGVPGT
-221 IYNGVPDW
+221 IHNGVPDW
-229 LYEEEILKTRSALW
+229 LYEEEILDSRTALW

-250 VLYATFNDTLVLEQ
+250 VLYATFNDSLVHEQ
-264 KFPWYGPSLDTDDP
+264 KFPWYGAALDTDDP
-278 AKTYP
+278 EKTYP
-283 EIRSVRY
+283 EIKSVRY
-290 PKPGTIN
+290 PKPGTNN
-297 PTVRLT
+297 PTFTLT

-316 HLTPPKSIL
+316 HLTPPKVIL
-325 EEGDYYFT
+325 EQGDYYFT

-345 VWLTRTQN
+345 VWLTRVQN
-353 LSVVSVCKSPMWYCQ
+353 LSVVSVCKIPMWFCQ
-368 ELYRITSGLD
+368 EVYRISSSNEG
-378 SWVESAPAPLWSAG
+378 WVESAPAPLWSAG

-401 IRDGP
+401 VRDGP

-415 AEHNA
+415 TEHNS

-428 THGSFDVVNLL
+428 THGSFDVVKLL

-457 PGQQHLYMVSSEAP
+457 PGQQHLYRVSSEAP

-483 TCNTQPS
+483 TCNSQPS
-490 PSINLEYY
+490 PSISLEYY
-498 GNLASSGDSWD
+498 GNLASSGESNWD
-509 SDWDEE
+509 NDWDEE
-515 LSATSPSP
+515 LPTTSPSP
-523 NAKKKKK
+523 TKKK
-530 KRPDHMQ
+530 KRRHPEGVPQ
-537 KNLPCLY
+537 NLPCLY
-544 HEAHFSPSSAYFVL
+544 HEAHFSPTAAYFVL

-566 TTSLYRTLLPEPRML
+566 TSSLHKTALPEPRL
-581 VHLENNTDVKE
+581 VMHLENNTVVKE
-592 RLSSIAVPT
+592 RLSLIALPT
-601 PRTFSVQLSSG
+601 PRTFSVHLSSG
-612 HTARVRLLLPP
+612 HQARVRLLLPP

-636 MKVHGA
+636 LKVHGA
-642 PGTQLVT
+642 PGSQLVT
-649 ERWALDWGSLA
+649 ERWAVDWGSLA
-660 AGAGAVL
+660 AGAGAIV
-667 AAVDARGAG
+667 ATVDARGAG

-712 DSRRVAVWGRAHG
+712 DARRVAVWGRSHG
-725 GFLAALALASPLD
+725 GFLATMALASTPS
-738 VFHCGIAITPIV
+738 VFHCGIAVTPIV

-771 NYRGYADADVT
+771 NYRGYAEADVT

-799 ADDNVHVQ
+799 ADDSVHIQ

-812 ARSLADQGS
+812 ARSLAE
-821 MFRQQVRPQDK
+821 
-832 MLLLVYG
+832 
-839 TADDNVHVQ
+839 
-848 QTMAL
+848 
-853 ARSLADQGSMFRQQI
+853 QGSMFRQQI
-868 YPDEGHSLS
+868 YPDEGHSLE
-877 GVRRHLYRTM
+877 GVKHHLYRTM
-887 SAFLDDCFRKQV
+887 SSFLDDCFRKQV

>member
-1 MADPDAFDDEL
+1 MADADAFDDEKL
-12 VVGNATQRNWRGIL
+12 VVGTAQQRNWRGIL

-59 LRIQDLLSDELVPVR
+59 LRIQDILDDDLKPVR
-74 WNGTWISGDEFV
+74 WNGTWISGDAFV
-86 YRDAWGG
+86 YRDGWGG

-99 ANQSSKTLMPNTTY
+99 SNQTTRTLMANTTF

-120 FSVSADRR
+120 FWLSADRR
-128 FLLLAQSLRRLHTH
+128 FLLLAQGVQRLHRY

-161 TPLPDEVGGGVVTEG
+161 TPLPDEVGGGVATEG
-176 PALLLA
+176 PLLQYA

-191 ITVKDCDIYYR
+191 VTVQHNDIYYR

-208 TGYRVTETGKPGT
+208 TGYRVTDTGAPARV
-221 IYNGVPDW
+221 YNGVPDW
-229 LYEEEILKTRSALW
+229 LYEEEIFKSRTALW
-243 MSADGHM
+243 MSPDGHM
-250 VLYATFNDTLVLEQ
+250 VLYATFNDTLVHEQ
-264 KFPWYGPSLDTDDP
+264 RLPWYGPALHSDDP
-278 AKTYP
+278 AQSYP
-283 EIRSVRY
+283 AIRSIRY
-290 PKPGTIN
+290 PKPGTNN
-297 PTVRLT
+297 PTIALT

-316 HLTPPKSIL
+316 HLTPPKTIV
-325 EEGDYYFT
+325 EEGDYYVT
-333 SAQWVSLTEVCV
+333 SAQWVSLTEVCA

-368 ELYRITSGLD
+368 EVYRITSGTD
-378 SWVESAPAPLWSAG
+378 GWVESAPSPLWSAG

-401 IRDGP
+401 VRDGP
-406 AGLFRHIVR
+406 AGLFRHVIR
-415 AEHNA
+415 AEHNS

-428 THGSFDVVNLL
+428 THGSFDVVRLL
-439 AWDHANQHIY
+439 AWDHVNQHIY

-457 PGQQHLYMVSSEAP
+457 PGQRHLYRVSSEAP

-483 TCNTQPS
+483 TCNSQPS

-498 GNLASSGDSWD
+498 GNLASSGDSAWD
-509 SDWDEE
+509 GDWDE
-515 LSATSPSP
+515 LPATTSATPS
-523 NAKKKKK
+523 KKKKK
-530 KRPDHMQ
+530 KQPAESPTQ
-537 KNLPCLY
+537 PQPCLF
-544 HEAHFSPSSAYFVL
+544 HDAHFSPSSAYFVL

-566 TTSLYRTLLPEPRML
+566 TSSLHRTALPEPRILM
-581 VHLENNTDVKE
+581 HLENNTAVKD
-592 RLSSIAVPT
+592 RLSAIALPT
-601 PRTFSVQLSSG
+601 VRTFSVQLSSG
-612 HTARVRLLLPP
+612 HAARVKLLLPP
-623 GLREDEVTKYPLV
+623 GLREDEVTKYPMLL
-636 MKVHGA
+636 KVHGA

-649 ERWALDWGSLA
+649 EEWSISWGAVA

-686 HRRLGTVELQDQ
+686 HRRLATLELQDQ

-712 DSRRVAVWGRAHG
+712 DSRRVAVYGRAHG
-725 GFLAALALASPLD
+725 GFLAAMSLANSLD

-763 MGFPNATG
+763 MGFPNATD

-782 KQAAALHD
+782 KQAASLQD
-790 KMLLLVHGT
+790 KMLLLIHGT
-799 ADDNVHVQ
+799 ADDNVHIQ

-812 ARSLADQGS
+812 AKA
-821 MFRQQVRPQDK
+821 
-832 MLLLVYG
+832 
-839 TADDNVHVQ
+839 
-848 QTMAL
+848 
-853 ARSLADQGSMFRQQI
+853 LADQGSMFRQQI
-868 YPDEGHSLS
+868 YPDEGHSLE
-877 GVRRHLYRTM
+877 GVKKHFYRTM
-887 SAFLDDCFRKQV
+887 SSFLDDCFRKQV

>member
-1 MADPDAFDDEL
+1 MADNVAFDDEL
-12 VVGNATQRNWRGIL
+12 VVGGPNQRNWRGIL
-26 IALLVIVAVLAL
+26 IALLVIVLVLAL

-59 LRIQDLLSDELVPVR
+59 LKIQDLLNEELVPIR
-74 WNGTWISGDEFV
+74 WNGTWISGDEYV

-93 ISLMFA
+93 ISLMFV
-99 ANQSSKTLMPNTTY
+99 ANQTSKTLMPNTTF
-113 RVLEPAS
+113 RVLEPAAYS
-120 FSVSADRR
+120 LSADRR
-128 FLLLAQSLRRLHTH
+128 FLLLAHSLRQLHKY
-142 SYLARYTVYDI
+142 SYLARYTVYDV

-161 TPLPDEVGGGVVTEG
+161 TPLPDEVGGVINEG
-176 PALLLA
+176 PLLLLA
-182 AWTPKGHGL
+182 MWTPKGHGL
-191 ITVKDCDIYYR
+191 ITVQDHDIYYR

-208 TGYRVTETGKPGT
+208 TGYRVTESGRPGT

-229 LYEEEILKTRSALW
+229 LYEVEILQSRTALW

-250 VLYATFNDTLVLEQ
+250 VLYATFNDSLVHEQ
-264 KFPWYGPSLDTDDP
+264 KYPWYGAALDTDDP
-278 AKTYP
+278 SKTYP
-283 EIRSVRY
+283 ETISVRY
-290 PKPGTIN
+290 PKPGTNN

-316 HLTPPKSIL
+316 HLTPPKVIL

-345 VWLTRTQN
+345 VWLTRVQN

-368 ELYRITSGLD
+368 EVYRIFSGTEA
-378 SWVESAPAPLWSAG
+378 WVESAPAPLWSAG

-401 IRDGP
+401 VRDGP
-406 AGLFRHIVR
+406 AGLFRHVVR
-415 AEHNA
+415 TEHNA
-420 HGPRALPL
+420 HGPRTLPL
-428 THGSFDVVNLL
+428 THGSFDVVKLL

-457 PGQQHLYMVSSEAP
+457 PGQQHLYRVSSEAP
-471 RPGSPQKLPYCV
+471 RPGTPQKLPYCV
-483 TCNTQPS
+483 TCNSQPS

-498 GNLASSGDSWD
+498 GSLASSGDNTWD
-509 SDWDEE
+509 ADWDEE
-515 LSATSPSP
+515 LAPTSPTPS
-523 NAKKKKK
+523 KKKKK
-530 KRPDHMQ
+530 KQPERQPES
-537 KNLPCLY
+537 LPCLY
-544 HEAHFSPSSAYFVL
+544 HEAHFSPSAAYFVL

-566 TTSLYRTLLPEPRML
+566 VSSLHKTALPEPRLLM
-581 VHLENNTDVKE
+581 HLENNTAVKE
-592 RLSSIAVPT
+592 KLSAIALPT

-612 HTARVRLLLPP
+612 DVARVRLLLPP

-649 ERWALDWGSLA
+649 ERWSLEWGSLA

-676 GRGLGAHHAL
+676 GRGLATHHTL
-686 HRRLGTVELQDQ
+686 HRRLGTVELADQ
-698 LEVAEYLRDSLHFI
+698 LEVAEYLRESLHFI
-712 DSRRVAVWGRAHG
+712 DARRVAVWGAGHG
-725 GFLAALALASPLD
+725 GFLAVLALASPLE
-738 VFHCGIAITPIV
+738 VFQCGVAITPIV

-782 KQAAALHD
+782 SRAASLRGRS
-790 KMLLLVHGT
+790 LLLAHGS
-799 ADDNVHVQ
+799 ADDTVHLQ

-812 ARSLADQGS
+812 ARALAEQGS
-821 MFRQQVRPQDK
+821 
-832 MLLLVYG
+832 L
-839 TADDNVHVQ
+839 
-848 QTMAL
+848 
-853 ARSLADQGSMFRQQI
+853 FRQQI
-868 YPDEGHSLS
+868 YPDEGHELL
-877 GVRRHLYRTM
+877 GVRDHLYRTM